1 VQLPHLSQLR
11 LHHGR
16 LGVHREGDW
25 QGSQPCGPLFHS
37 SLAAHTVIKAR
48 GAWKLRIKGTKSG
61 PLWGTEGGSRLR
73 AFFFLN
79 ECLTADSDPVA
90 VEGEEGIWGIWRCEG
105 FFLEQVLCAHPF
117 SLPFPSTHKTVG
129 CDISLCQRLCTFL
142 PFSLQTPPPLIWNLL
157 LNSVMILKA

>member
-1 VQLPHLSQLR
+1 MWATLPLLPCCSHSHQS
-11 LHHGR
+11 
-16 LGVHREGDW
+16 
-25 QGSQPCGPLFHS
+25 QGSLETQNQRHQEWALVGD
-37 SLAAHTVIKAR
+37 R
-48 GAWKLRIKGTKSG
+48 GWEQA
-61 PLWGTEGGSRLR
+61 EG
-73 AFFFLN
+73 FFFLN